1 MENKHEYP
9 ATHRMSS
16 VLTSSMPSAAP
27 NHLMTLVLGP
37 LLSRRLKSWRRM
49 GGSHESAGNQAAH
62 PKLLQSSITS
72 SLPAFWIK
80 VGKIKFMT
88 AFRPIAK

>member
-1 MENKHEYP
+1 
-9 ATHRMSS
+9 
-16 VLTSSMPSAAP
+16 
-27 NHLMTLVLGP
+27 
-37 LLSRRLKSWRRM
+37 M